1 MRESAVVMFSRLFDV
16 DVCHDHKDNVWVAQ
30 CDALS
35 LVTEAA
41 TYEELTGRVWEIAPA
56 LYVMNGLGSNPA
68 RISLS
73 FNQEQSYSDRI
84 AF

>member
-1 MRESAVVMFSRLFDV
+1 MRESAVVMFSRPFDV
-16 DVCHDHKDNVWVAQ
+16 NVCHDHVDNVWVAQ
-30 CDALS
+30 CDALG

-41 TYEELTGRVWEIAPA
+41 TYEELTERVWEIAPE

-84 AF
+84 AL